1 MRMPRVAATPLAV
14 LAFAS
19 LASAQQDPNAVYQKQ
34 GNQAFKFTGDTTAR
48 YQWTTAIPDVSDKD
62 NLYFIQG
69 RPRLEMT
76 FGPVQIGVGG
86 AFNYSDVEN
95 DKGPD
100 GLEPA
105 IIRENYRSRDARLDL
120 AWGKLTLGPVMVE
133 GGRFFM
139 PIPFTEMIWD
149 RDLRPQGG
157 AAKVSLG
164 GAQSQARLA
173 LYAIYATSSHVFEDN
188 SQMYGGAA
196 EITLGRPGEASL
208 DVTGA
213 YLEFKDLNKLE
224 PAIRRQNTRVD
235 GLIVGDYKVVDIVG
249 RLSKGGQVPVQLVVD
264 YCWNTAIEQ
273 SNHGLWLAAILG
285 QIGAS
290 PAQLEYTYSKI
301 DRNAT
306 VAAFNAD
313 DFLWGTGW
321 EGHRIDL
328 GVSTHKNNSIHGI
341 VQWQKFKDSTDPVL
355 ADAWV
360 ERYRVEWRTKF

>member
-1 MRMPRVAATPLAV
+1 MKSPRAAATLAV

-19 LASAQQDPNAVYQKQ
+19 LASAQQDPNAVYQKKP
-34 GNQAFKFTGDTTAR
+34 NQAFRFAGDSLAR
-48 YQWTTAIPDVSDKD
+48 YQWTTEIPDVSDKD
-62 NLYFIQG
+62 SLYFIQA

-76 FGPVQIGVGG
+76 FGPVEIGVGG

-95 DKGPD
+95 DVGPD

-105 IIRENYRSRDARLDL
+105 IIRENYRSHDARLDL

-133 GGRFFM
+133 GGRFLM

-164 GAQSQARLA
+164 GARSPTRLS
-173 LYAIYATSSHVFEDN
+173 LYGIYATSSHVFEDN
-188 SQMYGGAA
+188 AEMYGGAA
-196 EITLGRPGEASL
+196 ELSLGRPAEATF

-213 YLEFKDLNKLE
+213 YLQFADLNTLD
-224 PAIRRQNTRVD
+224 PAIRRQNTRVA

-249 RLSKGGQVPVQLVVD
+249 RIGKGGQVPTQLVID
-264 YCWNTAIEQ
+264 YCWNTAIDAN
-273 SNHGLWLAAILG
+273 NHGLWLAAILG
-285 QIGAS
+285 AIGVS

-306 VAAFNAD
+306 VAAFNTD

-321 EGHRIDL
+321 EGHRVDL

-341 VQWQKFKDSTDPVL
+341 AQWQKFKDSTDPVL

-360 ERYRVEWRTKF
+360 TRYRVEWRTKF

>member
-1 MRMPRVAATPLAV
+1 MPRVAATPLAV

-34 GNQAFKFTGDTTAR
+34 GNQAFKFTGDSTAR

-62 NLYFIQG
+62 NNYFIQA

-86 AFNYSDVEN
+86 AFNYSDDEN
-95 DKGPD
+95 DVGPD

-157 AAKVSLG
+157 AAKVTLG

-173 LYAIYATSSHVFEDN
+173 LYGIYATSSHVFEDN

-213 YLEFKDLNKLE
+213 YLEFADLNKLE
-224 PAIRRQNTRVD
+224 PAIRRQNTRVGVD

-249 RLSKGGQVPVQLVVD
+249 RLSKGGQVPTQLVFD
-264 YCWNTAIEQ
+264 YCWNTAIDTN
-273 SNHGLWLAAILG
+273 NHGLWLAAILG
-285 QIGAS
+285 QIGIS

-306 VAAFNAD
+306 VAAFNTD

-341 VQWQKFKDSTDPVL
+341 VQWQRFKDAADPVL

-360 ERYRVEWRTKF
+360 ERYRVELRTKF

>member
-1 MRMPRVAATPLAV
+1 MKSPRAAATLAA

-19 LASAQQDPNAVYQKQ
+19 LASAQQDPNAVYQKKP
-34 GNQAFKFTGDTTAR
+34 NQAFRFAGDTLAR
-48 YQWTTAIPDVSDKD
+48 YQWTTEIPDVSDKD
-62 NLYFIQG
+62 SLYFIQA

-76 FGPVQIGVGG
+76 FGPVEIGVGG

-95 DKGPD
+95 DVGPD
-100 GLEPA
+100 GLPPA
-105 IIRENYRSRDARLDL
+105 IIRENYRSHDARLDL

-133 GGRFFM
+133 GGRFLM

-164 GAQSQARLA
+164 GAQSPTRLS
-173 LYAIYATSSHVFEDN
+173 LYGIYATSSHVFEDN
-188 SQMYGGAA
+188 AEMYGGAA
-196 EITLGRPGEASL
+196 ELSLGRPGEATFA
-208 DVTGA
+208 VTGS
-213 YLEFKDLNKLE
+213 YLEFADLNTLD
-224 PAIRRQNTRVD
+224 PAIRRQNTRVE

-249 RLSKGGQVPVQLVVD
+249 RIGKGGQVPTQLVFD
-264 YCWNTAIEQ
+264 YCWNTAIDAN
-273 SNHGLWLAAILG
+273 NHGLWLAAILG
-285 QIGAS
+285 AIGVS

-306 VAAFNAD
+306 VAAFNTD

-321 EGHRIDL
+321 EGHRVDL

-341 VQWQKFKDSTDPVL
+341 AQWQKFKDATDPVL

-360 ERYRVEWRTKF
+360 TRYRVEWRTKF